1 MKPRR
6 TTLGQVADAAGVS
19 IATVSKVLN
28 NRGDVSIETRRR
40 VEKHLRASSYRR
52 VGASSAQVQRPSRQI
67 EVALGGPQNAY
78 VMAVLD
84 GITSSAQLEGFEIV
98 YSGGIEWR
106 IDRNRRGRAVGL
118 PPCRR
123 HLPHHGCEWP
133 GVQEAV

>member
-52 VGASSAQVQRPSRQI
+52 VGASSAQAQRPSQQI
-67 EVALGGPQNAY
+67 EVMLGGPQNAY
-78 VMAVLD
+78 AMAVLD

-98 YSGGIEWR
+98 YSAGIEWQV
-106 IDRNRRGRAVGL
+106 DRNRRGRAVGL
-118 PPCRR
+118 PPGRR
-123 HLPHHGCEWP
+123 HLPHHGCERP

>member
-28 NRGDVSIETRRR
+28 NRGDVSVETRRR

-52 VGASSAQVQRPSRQI
+52 VGAGSPHSQRLSRQI
-67 EVALGGPQNAY
+67 EVVLGGPQNAY

-84 GITSSAQLEGFEIV
+84 GITASAQLEGFEIV
-98 YSGGIEWR
+98 YSRGSSGQSTE
-106 IDRNRRGRAVGL
+106 IDAAALLASQRVG
-118 PPCRR
+118 
-123 HLPHHGCEWP
+123 
-133 GVQEAV
+133 